1 MQIVRRLFLFFVIN
15 LLVVLTLSSML
26 HILGVSPYLSG
37 YGLDMKSLMIF
48 CLIWGMGGALISLS
62 LSRKMAK
69 WLMRVQLIE
78 DTNATPDQLKL
89 KTLVHAL
96 ARQGRLKAMP
106 QVGIYTSTEVNA
118 FATGPSKKRALVAVS
133 TGLLHRMSEQEL
145 EGVLAHEIS
154 HIVNGD
160 MITMTLIQGVVN
172 AFVMFL
178 ARILAYTLT
187 SAGNRS
193 NRRSSGSMSYFSY
206 RIFVFFFEMIFLIL
220 GSIVVCFFSRK
231 REFRAD
237 RGGATLAG
245 KEKMILALEALQGLS
260 TYHDKISEKAAF
272 QSLKISTPAKK
283 GLRAL
288 FSSHPPL
295 EQRITQLKN
304 LNL

>member
-1 MQIVRRLFLFFVIN
+1 MQIIRRLFLFFVVN
-15 LLVVLTLSSML
+15 LLVVLTLSSIF

-37 YGLDMKSLMIF
+37 YGLDLRSLIIF
-48 CLIWGMGGALISLS
+48 CLIWGMGGAFISLA

-69 WLMRVQLIE
+69 WLMRVCLIE
-78 DTNATPDQLKL
+78 DTSATSDQVKL

-96 ARQGRLKAMP
+96 ARQGGLKVMP
-106 QVGIYTSTEVNA
+106 QVGIYNSREVNA
-118 FATGPSKKRALVAVS
+118 FATGPSKKKALVAVS
-133 TGLLHRMSEQEL
+133 SGLLDRMSQREL

-154 HIVNGD
+154 HIINGD

-178 ARILAYTLT
+178 ARILAYAL
-187 SAGNRS
+187 SSVGSRS
-193 NRRSSGSMSYFSY
+193 NRRSSGGMSYFSY
-206 RIFVFFFEMIFLIL
+206 RMFVFLFEILFLIL

-237 RGGATLAG
+237 RGGASLAG
-245 KEKMILALEALQGLS
+245 KEKMIAALEALKGLS
-260 TYHDKISEKAAF
+260 TYKDKAFEKAAF

-288 FSSHPPL
+288 FSSHPHL
-295 EQRITQLKN
+295 DERIATLRKAN
-304 LNL
+304 